1 MREVKLSTKNQIVI
15 GREVRKALGFKS
27 GDRLLLVSRGN
38 MVILVRKPKQYAR
51 KLGLLD
57 GKFQIPD
64 DFNAPLPDS
73 VIRAFE
79 GRKR

>member
-15 GREVRKALGFKS
+15 GREVRKALGVKS
-27 GDRLLLVSRGN
+27 GDRLLLVPSGN

-51 KLGLLD
+51 KLGLLY

-79 GRKR
+79 RRKR